1 MRPHNDKHTT
11 IMAKI
16 KHIQGNAFEL
26 GIPLAKRIVE
36 FRNGSRSQ
44 SDENLSPLKKDS
56 PIRVIFGKCRA
67 YKATLKGGHVVV
79 KDNGALPIGKYH
91 VTVLA
96 TDANGDRLRYR
107 DNFELEIVGTIT
119 ESNYEELKDYDG
131 YFKFPI
137 IHTDAQDVCLIVITD
152 DAVQVNEG
160 TGFEGEI
167 TDNAVKL
174 YARFG
179 PSSME
184 VTEDAVKI
192 TIQ

>member
-1 MRPHNDKHTT
+1 MV
-11 IMAKI
+11 KI
-16 KHIQGNAFEL
+16 KHPQGNAFML

-44 SDENLSPLKKDS
+44 ADENLSPLKEGV

-67 YKATLKGGHVVV
+67 LKARLNGGYVVV
-79 KDNGALPIGKYH
+79 EDKGTLPIGNYH

-107 DNFELEIVGTIT
+107 DNFELGIVGSTA
-119 ESNYEELKDYDG
+119 ESNYEELNDYDG

-137 IHTDAQDVCLIVITD
+137 IGAEAQDVCLIVVTE
-152 DAVQVNEG
+152 DAVQINEG
-160 TGFEGEI
+160 TGFDGEV
-167 TDNAVKL
+167 TEDAVKL

-179 PSSME
+179 PSEME

-192 TIQ
+192 TIN